1 MWILSPGRD
10 LSFCCIATEWFAEAL
25 APGIQVAQA
34 DPTQMAE
41 RPGDDGE
48 GGLQLAGDAPEFHGV
63 LQWLRIERPPL
74 STANVPSTR
83 QTG

>member
-10 LSFCCIATEWFAEAL
+10 LLFCCTAIEWFAEAL
-25 APGIQVAQA
+25 APEIQVAQT

-48 GGLQLAGDAPEFHGV
+48 GGLQQAGDAPQFHGV
-63 LQWLRIERPPL
+63 LQWLRIEHPLL
-74 STANVPSTR
+74 STANVLSTR
-83 QTG
+83 QIG